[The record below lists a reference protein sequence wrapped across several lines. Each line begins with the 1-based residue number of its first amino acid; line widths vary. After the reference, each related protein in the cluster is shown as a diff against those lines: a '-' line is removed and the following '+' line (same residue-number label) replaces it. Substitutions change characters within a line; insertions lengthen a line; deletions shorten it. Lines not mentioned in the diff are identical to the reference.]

1 MEGMEEGLRGR
12 STTEV
17 RTGGGGV
24 AHTLS
29 IAGNETEAKEVI
41 GTPAEEKTA
50 GNAAFAAKDFAAAE
64 KHYSKAI
71 AQLEGKVSQPQAA
84 EVRAARIGCN
94 GAARA
99 VKISGLPLD
108 CAY

>member
-1 MEGMEEGLRGR
+1 MPAPTGSRSIACVEGMEEGLRGR

-29 IAGNETEAKEVI
+29 IAGTDTEVKEVI
-41 GTPAEEKTA
+41 GTPSEEKTA
-50 GNAAFAAKDFAAAE
+50 GNTAFAAKDFAVAE

-71 AQLEGKVSQPQAA
+71 AQLEGKASQPQAV
-84 EVRAARIGCN
+84 EVRATRTGRH
-94 GAARA
+94 GAA
-99 VKISGLPLD
+99 
-108 CAY
+108 